1 MALRYLLP
9 GQMNYMSNNGY
20 EVVMISADGRE
31 LPEVLEQEKCR
42 HIVVPMT
49 RKITPIQDLKC
60 LWQLIKIFR
69 RERPDI
75 VHSHTPKAG
84 LLGMLAARITGVKT
98 RIHTVAGLPMMVE
111 TGLKFRLLQAIEK
124 ITYGAANHVWPNS
137 QSLLDYIRKQK
148 LTSSAKLNMI
158 GNGSTN
164 GINTNRFNADLLD
177 PVKMEQIKEQI
188 NYNADNTYLLSIGR
202 LVKDKGIVETVNVF
216 ISLQT
221 TNEALRLILVG
232 DFEESLD
239 PLPPATISEI
249 KSNPSI
255 IHIPWSHDVEY
266 YMSLSHNFIFAS
278 HREGFPNVLLQA
290 GAMQLPVICS
300 HITGNVDIIQQN
312 KTGLIFTPGNQT
324 QLQNLIQYAIS
335 HKQVVQDMAK
345 TLKEKVVGQYQR
357 NYIWQKIHEQ
367 YAIITVPQRST
378 ETLLQRLGNVAVAM
392 WKQPV
397 IVWDYFILSLQM
409 RRLSRRPS

>member
-84 LLGMLAARITGVKT
+84 LLGMLAARITGVQT

-111 TGLKFRLLQAIEK
+111 TGFKFRLLQTIEK
-124 ITYGAANHVWPNS
+124 ITYAAANHVWPNS
-137 QSLLDYIRKQK
+137 QSLFDYIKKQK
-148 LTSSAKLNMI
+148 LVAASKLRII
-158 GNGSTN
+158 GSGSTN
-164 GINTNRFNADLLD
+164 GINTDRFNADILD
-177 PVKMEQIKEQI
+177 PVKLQQIKAAIGYKE
-188 NYNADNTYLLSIGR
+188 DNTYLLSIGR
-202 LVKDKGIVETVNVF
+202 LVKDKGIVELVNVF
-216 ISLQT
+216 TELQDK
-221 TNEALRLILVG
+221 NEGLHLILVG
-232 DFEESLD
+232 DFEETLD
-239 PLPPATISEI
+239 PLPDNTIQQI
-249 KSNPSI
+249 KANKAI
-255 IHIPWSHDVEY
+255 VHIPWSDDVEY
-266 YMSLSHNFIFAS
+266 YMQLAHNFVFAS

-300 HITGNVDIIQQN
+300 HITGNIDIVEQN
-312 KTGLIFTPGNQT
+312 RTGLIFTPGNQN
-324 QLQNLIQYAIS
+324 QMLNLIQYAIS
-335 HKQVVQDMAK
+335 HRQVVQSMAK
-345 TLKEKVVGQYQR
+345 MLKDKVVSEYQR
-357 NYIWQKIHEQ
+357 STVWQRIHDQ
-367 YAIITVPQRST
+367 YAIITAPQRST
-378 ETLLQRLGNVAVAM
+378 ETLLQRFGKIAVAT
-392 WKQPV
+392 WKQPAT
-397 IVWDYFILSLQM
+397 VWNYFVLSIQL
-409 RRLSRRPS
+409 RKLSKKPS